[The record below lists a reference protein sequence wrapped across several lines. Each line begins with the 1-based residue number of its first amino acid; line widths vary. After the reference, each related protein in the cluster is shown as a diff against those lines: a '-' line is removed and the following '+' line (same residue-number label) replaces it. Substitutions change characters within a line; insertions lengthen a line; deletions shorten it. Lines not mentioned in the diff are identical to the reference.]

1 MGTKKKKTAWM
12 RHVQKVY
19 RKNKKAGLAAAL
31 KKGKRTYRKKRS

>member
-1 MGTKKKKTAWM
+1 MAKKKSAWM
-12 RHVQKVY
+12 KHVLKIY

>member
-1 MGTKKKKTAWM
+1 MRTKKKKTAWM

-31 KKGKRTYRKKRS
+31 KKARKTYKKRRH